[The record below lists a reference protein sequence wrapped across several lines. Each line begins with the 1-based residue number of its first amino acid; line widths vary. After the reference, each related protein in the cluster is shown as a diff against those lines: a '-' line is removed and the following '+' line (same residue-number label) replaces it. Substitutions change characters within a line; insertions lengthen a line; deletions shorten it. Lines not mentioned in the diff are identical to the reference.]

1 MSGGT
6 DQSISERGTFR
17 MRKKLLLST
26 AALLAGVAMAS
37 AQSMPGGGH
46 SQTGATG
53 AEHQQSTQ
61 GHSGQAQS
69 TQHQGTQGQAQRSE
83 QAGQRETTGQA
94 AGQREQ
100 STRQS
105 QAQRGEQGAQREHR
119 AGQGAAADQAEH
131 GRQGQAGRSESGMSG
146 NRNQAERNVQGH
158 PGRTESGTSA
168 NRNHAERNMQGQ
180 PGQSAAGNRNQR
192 EQTTTGQ
199 SERNLNQA
207 PSAGQAG
214 RNAPQGQAQQS
225 QPMGQSQ
232 RGAAETTQQAQ
243 GVSVTPQQRTRIRE
257 SVFAS
262 NSVPRVD
269 NVNFA
274 VRVGTA
280 IPGSV
285 HLVALPETLVE
296 IYPQWRDHE
305 YFVVRDE
312 VVIVDHSHRI
322 VAVVPTGSSSASSS
336 SESSYASSRS
346 GSAESMNL
354 SQDEIRQLQITLNQ
368 RGFNVGEPD
377 GNFGP
382 RTRAALMQFQ
392 QREGLQRSGQ
402 IDQQT
407 MSALGINA
415 GGRQGVQ
422 GGRGPSSAGQAGGT
436 QQPSAA
442 NPSSGAGMNAG
453 AGGTSSGATTPST
466 SGQSGATG
474 NTMQHPSAGPGAG

>member
-1 MSGGT
+1 
-6 DQSISERGTFR
+6 
-17 MRKKLLLST
+17 
-26 AALLAGVAMAS
+26 MAS

-105 QAQRGEQGAQREHR
+105 QPQRGEQGAQREHTT
-119 AGQGAAADQAEH
+119 GQGAAANQAEH
-131 GRQGQAGRSESGMSG
+131 GKQGQAGRSESGTSG
-146 NRNQAERNVQGH
+146 NRNQAERN
-158 PGRTESGTSA
+158 
-168 NRNHAERNMQGQ
+168 MKGQ
-180 PGQSAAGNRNQR
+180 ASQSATGNRNQR
-192 EQTTTGQ
+192 EQTTTTGQ

-207 PSAGQAG
+207 PSG
-214 RNAPQGQAQQS
+214 RNATQGQGMQGQAPQRRVQQQTAPQGRAQQGQAQQS
-225 QPMGQSQ
+225 QPMGQSRQ
-232 RGAAETTQQAQ
+232 GAAEATQQAQ

-257 SVFAS
+257 TVFAS
-262 NSVPRVD
+262 NNVPRVD

-274 VRVGTA
+274 VRMGTTV
-280 IPGSV
+280 PGSV
-285 HLVALPETLVE
+285 LLVAVPDTLIE
-296 IYPQWRDHE
+296 IYPEWRDHE

-346 GSAESMNL
+346 GSARSMNL

-422 GGRGPSSAGQAGGT
+422 GGRGPSSTGQAGRT

-474 NTMQHPSAGPGAG
+474 NTMQHPSAAPGAAGTSSPSGRAGSSVNPSGGAGTSTGGAEQKR

>member
-1 MSGGT
+1 
-6 DQSISERGTFR
+6 
-17 MRKKLLLST
+17 
-26 AALLAGVAMAS
+26 
-37 AQSMPGGGH
+37 
-46 SQTGATG
+46 
-53 AEHQQSTQ
+53 
-61 GHSGQAQS
+61 
-69 TQHQGTQGQAQRSE
+69 
-83 QAGQRETTGQA
+83 
-94 AGQREQ
+94 
-100 STRQS
+100 
-105 QAQRGEQGAQREHR
+105 
-119 AGQGAAADQAEH
+119 
-131 GRQGQAGRSESGMSG
+131 
-146 NRNQAERNVQGH
+146 
-158 PGRTESGTSA
+158 
-168 NRNHAERNMQGQ
+168 
-180 PGQSAAGNRNQR
+180 
-192 EQTTTGQ
+192 
-199 SERNLNQA
+199 
-207 PSAGQAG
+207 
-214 RNAPQGQAQQS
+214 
-225 QPMGQSQ
+225 MGQSRQ
-232 RGAAETTQQAQ
+232 RAAEATQQAQ

-257 SVFAS
+257 TVFAS
-262 NSVPRVD
+262 SNVPRVD

-274 VRVGTA
+274 IRMGTTV
-280 IPGSV
+280 PGSV
-285 HLVALPETLVE
+285 HLVAVPDTLIE
-296 IYPQWRDHE
+296 IYPEWRDHE

-312 VVIVDHSHRI
+312 VVIVDHSHQI

-422 GGRGPSSAGQAGGT
+422 GGRGPSSTGQAGRT

-453 AGGTSSGATTPST
+453 AGGTSSGAAPST
-466 SGQSGATG
+466 SGQSGAPG
-474 NTMQHPSAGPGAG
+474 NTMQHPSAAPGAAGTSSPSSSSTGRAGSSVNPSGGAGTSTGGAEQKR